1 MDNLTENIADSD
13 DGKLW
18 ILEESGYKV
27 IRGNPKKPVVYFYS
41 RNYHN
46 KFETVTHTFEGF
58 RPYCLVPADE
68 FPRLP
73 PTCEYSEE
81 TELDCM
87 NREVRKVYA
96 DIPKTIKD
104 IKNLFTF
111 TDMADFLFEKRFAVD
126 HGIYYA
132 YKLVGGIPVNVE
144 IEDFLSPRVMVSDIE
159 VLAPPD
165 RAFPGPEKVAW
176 PVVAISTKD
185 LYTGEILIFTAG
197 NLNIEGEIIDIPQT
211 DHPDHI
217 ACSSEKDLFRTFM
230 AYMREINPDL
240 LTHWNGQRFDYPYLI
255 RRAHK
260 MEYEINSLGRQGIPQ
275 SKYDPDSDDQFSTH
289 IVGRSSLDMLKAYKI
304 FYKQKAERESY
315 DLKTVSADYGFEY
328 TDYGYKL
335 LELLRSKDWDTFL
348 QYCRNDVIA
357 LENINNK
364 TGLWNHYET
373 LRKIAGCKLN
383 NTLHNSVI
391 IESAFLKYGM
401 GPMPTKA
408 PYNKDGEKFEGALV
422 LVPPTGIHEW
432 VGTVDLAAL
441 YPTVMRAFPDK
452 CCPDPNY
459 KVIEILELFVSE
471 RERYRALNKTD
482 ASTPVT
488 QLIEYIFKVLA
499 NSVYGALGLKSF
511 RLFKRECAENVTSIG
526 REVDRFVHSRLLHH
540 GYNTIYSDSVA
551 RDTWIM
557 IFNQYGEMRK
567 VLKIEDLFTVVHD
580 VGIDG
585 KQYCNVKNVKVQ
597 SIDDRGNIVL
607 DTVTRVMRHKCKKQM
622 YRVSLHPNQY
632 VDVTEDHSLIAFDD
646 GFKMESVSPTRL
658 YKHSLVGLYYDEL
671 TKTPY
676 ISLNKSYTVKKI
688 EYDDY
693 VYDLTTEK
701 THRFFGNRIALHNTD
716 SSFFYQIKT
725 PEEGKIIQDKLNAD
739 LEAWGKEKGA
749 RVNFTLK
756 FEKLYRRILFK
767 KDEKAKKK
775 SRWEDLGSKK
785 KYVGHIIWKEGEDY
799 TNDRKLNYM
808 GLELVR
814 SDTSK
819 YTKEMLTKF
828 FEIVLID
835 GDTVAASKFIRKS
848 YKDVK
853 NGKVPYYD
861 LSIPKQIRAASR
873 AESPH
878 KRGIDN
884 TLHLFNYT
892 IPDGTKP
899 RLIYVKDYP
908 YELCIDEEIDIGE
921 WKEKIDWNILLDKN
935 VTKKLRLYAES
946 ANIDWERVIY
956 GQQSIMQ
963 FCQLTNTEEELNPEV
978 LKLEAQDIEEPE
990 KEAYEDPAEYELEN
1004 SEETEL
1010 EDPEYN

>member
-46 KFETVTHTFEGF
+46 KFETITHTFEGF
-58 RPYCLVPADE
+58 RPYCLVPANE
-68 FPRLP
+68 FPKLP
-73 PTCEYSEE
+73 PTCEYAEE

-144 IEDFLSPRVMVSDIE
+144 IEDFLPPRVMVSDIE
-159 VLAPPD
+159 VLSPPD

-176 PVVAISTKD
+176 PVVSIQTKD

-211 DHPDHI
+211 NHPDHI

-335 LELLRSKDWDTFL
+335 FELLRSKDWDTFL

-540 GYNTIYSDSVA
+540 GYNTIYSDSVTG
-551 RDTWIM
+551 DTKLI
-557 IFNQYGEMRK
+557 ILNKKGISI
-567 VLKIEDLFTVVHD
+567 VKIEDLFTSIDYTDGEKEYCRVD
-580 VGIDG
+580 GIYTKTIDD
-585 KQYCNVKNVKVQ
+585 NKNVHFAPVKY
-597 SIDDRGNIVL
+597 
-607 DTVTRVMRHKCKKQM
+607 VMRHFTHKKL
-622 YRVSLHPNQY
+622 YEVFSSHNRSVT
-632 VDVTEDHSLIAFDD
+632 VTEDHSLIDWNLNEVKPKNATHVMLLQFNDTVVKDD
-646 GFKMESVSPTRL
+646 Q
-658 YKHSLVGLYYDEL
+658 
-671 TKTPY
+671 
-676 ISLNKSYTVKKI
+676 IKI
-688 EYDDY
+688 IEWQSGGCY
-693 VYDLTTEK
+693 VYDIEVQE
-701 THRFFGNRIALHNTD
+701 THRFFGNGIALHNTD

-739 LEAWGKEKGA
+739 LAAWGKEKGA

-956 GQQSIMQ
+956 GQQSILQ
-963 FCQLTNTEEELNPEV
+963 FCQSVNTEEELNPEV